1 MRLAAVLSLLLLA
14 AGSALAAD
22 ATRPLDLGQ
31 AQLGMRANQLRYAAL
46 PADTKLV
53 CGWDAEKPPGVEKTP
68 LMMVGAMVSAK
79 VDRCALFQDDGRN
92 NWTPRPAQVGGIA
105 TELWFLTIED
115 EAGSQR
121 IFQIVGRQPP
131 NAFNATAAFL
141 TERWGA
147 PVQKVPYFVRWLNG
161 TNEGQMK
168 EDGEGVMIWLFDT
181 RLHALMESRM
191 PKGKAKK

>member
-1 MRLAAVLSLLLLA
+1 MRLAVLLCLLLSALP
-14 AGSALAAD
+14 ALAAD
-22 ATRPLDLGQ
+22 TTRPLDLGP
-31 AQLGMRANQLRYAAL
+31 AQLGMRANQLRFSAL
-46 PADTKLV
+46 PANTRMV
-53 CGWDAEKPPGVEKTP
+53 CGWDPEKPPGVEKTP

-79 VDRCALFQDDGRN
+79 VDRCALFQDDGKN
-92 NWTPRPAQVGGIA
+92 NWSPRPAQVGGIP

-141 TERWGA
+141 AERWGP
-147 PVQKVPYFVRWLNG
+147 PVQKAPYFVRWLNG

-168 EDGEGVMIWLFDT
+168 EDGEGVMLWLFDT
-181 RLHALMESRM
+181 KLHALMESRM
-191 PKGKAKK
+191 PRGKAKK